1 MRICVL
7 YSYPDAGYCPAP
19 WGYEEVP
26 ATTRYSGSTGYYKAL
41 LPVRPGMM
49 IIHKPPGVF

>member
-7 YSYPDAGYCPAP
+7 YIYPDAGYCPAP

-41 LPVRPGMM
+41 LPGTTRHDDHP
-49 IIHKPPGVF
+49 